1 MENKKLKQKIF
12 EMSNSY
18 LPLDMFYND
27 IRDNKQENYNKD
39 LAFEDLAKI
48 TDFIIDLQD
57 ENKILHTA
65 LELMAMELM
74 FKDDDSQRLYDDYG
88 ELKKDYI
95 EKAKIYYKG

>member
-1 MENKKLKQKIF
+1 MKNKKLKQKIY
-12 EMSNSY
+12 EMSNSH

-39 LAFEDLAKI
+39 LAFEDLETIA
-48 TDFIIDLQD
+48 DFIINLQE

-74 FKDDDSQRLYDDYG
+74 YYYQDNYKDYE
-88 ELKKDYI
+88 ELKKNFI
-95 EKAKIYYKG
+95 EQAKIYYKE